1 MNADTVIRTQFEAFN
16 RHDPSAFA
24 ACYADDARVADPQFS
39 EPLEGAKAITKDVG
53 DWFGSFPDIEA
64 RLTRTVFDGNT
75 YAAEWSM
82 RGTHKGPLL
91 TPEGQVPATGKPIRL
106 VVVTIGRIG
115 NDGRIV
121 EERRSYDLAGVLSQ
135 LGLMQ

>member
-16 RHDPSAFA
+16 RHDSSAFA
-24 ACYADDARVADPQFS
+24 ACYADDARVADPQLS